1 MGNLKGPWLLSWVG
15 DTKGC
20 EEYNTTDLESKIE
33 IIFQTSQSGTGFIV
47 QRTNAADS
55 AFATIKK
62 LGCGSGCVIKVKEDT
77 QLPHVVQSTGSTQR
91 IKPNFPIEIEVSGL
105 SSTFSNGNGIYI
117 LTTQFKANYPT
128 YKNPNGWIFEKND
141 TGWSLVHNV
150 DGLNILANNS
160 RSPVVG
166 PYKEVNC
173 KIDNCQ
179 TAFVKD
185 ITETGSGVVLPDL
198 ENLKTTEIKTN
209 SFSISWEGVNN
220 ISHYEIEISDT
231 LDFSQSAKAQ
241 VDKNQ
246 QFYEFKNL
254 TDGKIY
260 YYRLKYKNY
269 LEKYDSIFFTRK
281 VTTALSGK
289 RFNLSVTLNA
299 NFHPELDWE
308 IPSNLN
314 YTYYYSIFRSKDT
327 QNWTKLK
334 TYKDDV
340 NVTESPEFEGK
351 DPRIHYID
359 TTITDESLYYY
370 AMQFNNGVDGDFSS
384 VVSIRVDKERP
395 NPPKVTAPISPTNK
409 KDLYFTWQS
418 DSNVNHYLYKFNG
431 SEWAKY
437 TQNNITIPGKQGENI
452 FILKAVD
459 DASNESYET
468 IKKIIVDTIPPP
480 APEIADIGEISNKT
494 ELTFSWTVVTSDGL
508 DLHKV
513 SSDLKEF
520 LYRINNGLW
529 IQVDKSVSSV
539 TIKTVQGANKFD
551 IKSVDVVGN
560 HSIYVSH
567 TVNVD
572 YIPPK
577 APVLEKVASPTKN
590 KSLYF
595 SWNSEQVNGFK
606 YRITLW
612 KSASDTKTVG
622 SWNTIEKEKRSI
634 SLNGVDGYFRFEIYS
649 YDSFGNNSDVA
660 SQTILVDYTPPKIP
674 ELKEVSL
681 VPDDNTGKLKITYDV
696 ILDETSTSASYRL
709 NNGGWVQYDVK
720 SDANISLLLNEGTNT
735 IEIYSVDVVGNKSD
749 THQIQKFIDTIAPTT
764 PKFISPLGGSPA
776 GLRSDLW
783 KLCQLN
789 STLDEVTTINITY
802 SYMNAGTPVNFEELN
817 LGSRH
822 PKTKVVALWSNS
834 ATEFEFKTEIEAG
847 FRSFKKIIE
856 ELYNKIQI
864 NFISRGDEPSALKN
878 IPVGLRYGFDA
889 DEAKELGLGDIR
901 IGLVDK
907 HIETYSE
914 IKNPDTDLFL
924 NLGCI
929 LLDKNLTWKSDANVT
944 TTSYSIQYA
953 LRYFLGKV
961 LGLPDNK
968 ENTHGTQ
975 HSLQQG
981 KSVKNTESAD
991 KNLFSK
997 IYEYPTLGG
1006 KTMKVVHGSVI
1017 EVAWKSDSNA
1027 LYEYR
1032 YAFISSD
1039 GRITST
1045 DNWTQ
1050 LSTTLSKEGKKIFN
1064 LTDEEKLNS
1073 LLRVYVRSLD
1083 ESGNTSDESY
1093 IDVKL
1098 PSNDLDTNIQL
1109 VSIDEKCETNLQY
1122 KNNSNCWDSFGL
1134 FSAELLVTK
1143 SSLNNQYLIVEV
1155 KDSTSKFARYEKI
1168 ETLNGGKFT
1177 INSLKPDTTYTFRAL
1192 IVNKGTD
1199 LSTTSTTYNNLV
1211 GEYFGSFSNFKTIKT
1226 SKSYMV
1232 IPNKPTINTIVHFRH
1247 KDQSNSKFIFP
1258 LGESHSIVYILNEK
1272 TNIKEPKDKWTPT
1285 CVVTW
1290 SISNDQFFKS
1300 YVIKYKENNVEN
1312 SVKTVSILDKSK
1324 TTFNLK
1330 LDKNNTIYKIQV
1342 GVSDT
1347 LGNTVWSDWNEYK
1360 TVPLDTQP
1368 KEMSEFKV
1376 DYSGEIKS
1384 IYNERPTSKW
1394 TLSFRLPKS
1403 LDDQFPSLHSKPDV
1417 EDFTRKDYSLLD
1429 WMSSIGHPPMRIRYK
1444 PQGAPVTSLWITH
1457 SDVYDNEFNKT
1468 DIRINKDD
1476 TGYYIKVPGFDE
1488 NYKYD
1493 FVYTIYDLTGHYI
1506 QQSVTLETKSKSI
1519 LSSPVTFVPSIT
1531 VERNRYINGLDSN
1544 GKSLEAMQW
1553 ILDVKTTIPTTNSI
1567 KHFYVRFR
1575 KSTETYYT
1583 KRFELD
1589 ISKIPSE
1596 RIWTSGSSIVYTLRI
1611 SGFDPKTR
1619 YYFKVDAVNDFGN
1632 MSKSSNEVEF
1642 VTPVGD
1648 KSNPEQVNL
1657 KFIRKATTS
1666 SGTSQVQFGLMKPS
1680 EPTLDFVLFHT
1691 IHTTSTN
1698 KPSSIWQYTT
1708 KNYISADRINKYWAS
1723 GVDTINIAIKSD
1735 ANKYHSCV
1743 FMWRDSAFNYSAP
1756 YLKTLTNTSTG
1767 LSQLLSETENED
1779 DNVLVL
1785 Q

>member
-20 EEYNTTDLESKIE
+20 EEYNTADLESKIE

-77 QLPHVVQSTGSTQR
+77 QIPHVVQSTGSTQR

-105 SSTFSNGNGIYI
+105 SSTFSNGNGVYI
-117 LTTQFKANYPT
+117 LTTQFKKNYPT
-128 YKNPNGWIFEKND
+128 YKNPNGWIFEKSN
-141 TGWSLVHNV
+141 TTWSLVHNV
-150 DGLNILANNS
+150 DGSNILENNS
-160 RSPVVG
+160 ISPVVG

-173 KIDNCQ
+173 KTDNCQ

-185 ITETGSGVVLPDL
+185 ITETGSEVELPDI

-209 SFSISWEGVNN
+209 SFSISWEGINN

-289 RFNLSVTLNA
+289 RFNLSVTLNE

-340 NVTESPEFEGK
+340 NETDSTKFEGK

-370 AMQFNNGVDGDFSS
+370 AMQFNNGVDGDFSPS
-384 VVSIRVDKERP
+384 VSIRVDKERP
-395 NPPKVTAPISPTNK
+395 NPPKLTAPTTPTNK
-409 KDLYFTWQS
+409 KDLYFSWTQ
-418 DSNVNHYLYKFNG
+418 DSNVDHYLYKFNG

-437 TQNNITIPGKQGENI
+437 TQNNITIPAKEGENV

-459 DASNESYET
+459 GASNESYET
-468 IKKIIVDTIPPP
+468 IKKIILDTTPPVVP
-480 APEIADIGEISNKT
+480 VITDIGEISNKT
-494 ELTFSWTVVTSDGL
+494 ELTFSWKVVTSAGL

-520 LYRINNGLW
+520 LYRLNNGLW
-529 IQVDKSVSSV
+529 IQVDKSISSV
-539 TIKTVQGANKFD
+539 TLKTVQGANKFD
-551 IKSVDVVGN
+551 IKSVDAVGN
-560 HSIYVSH
+560 HSNIASH

-572 YIPPK
+572 YIAPK
-577 APVLEKVASPTKN
+577 MPVLEKVASPTKN

-606 YRITLW
+606 YRITQW
-612 KSASDTKTVG
+612 KSASETKTVG
-622 SWNTIEKEKRSI
+622 DWNTLAKEKRSI
-634 SLNGVDGYFRFEIYS
+634 SMDGVDGYFRFEIYS
-649 YDSFGNNSDVA
+649 YDSFGNNSDIA
-660 SQTILVDYTPPKIP
+660 SQTILVDYTPPKMP
-674 ELKEVSL
+674 ELTEVSL

-696 ILDETSTSASYRL
+696 ILDETSTSALYKL
-709 NNGGWVQYDVK
+709 NNGGWIQYDVK

-749 THQIQKFIDTIAPTT
+749 TRQIQKFIDTIAPTT
-764 PKFISPLGGSPA
+764 PKFISPLGGSPV

-802 SYMNAGTPVNFEELN
+802 SYINAGTSVNFEELN

-822 PKTKVVALWSNS
+822 PKTKVVALRTNS
-834 ATEFEFKTEIEAG
+834 TTEFEFKTEIEAG

-878 IPVGLRYGFDA
+878 ISVGLRYGFDV

-901 IGLVDK
+901 IGLIDK
-907 HIETYSE
+907 YIETYSE

-924 NLGCI
+924 NAGCI
-929 LLDKNLTWKSDANVT
+929 LLDKNLNWKSDVNVT
-944 TTSYSIQYA
+944 STSYSIQYA

-1006 KTMKVVHGSVI
+1006 KTMKVIHGSVI

-1032 YAFISSD
+1032 YAFISSG

-1045 DNWTQ
+1045 DKWTQ

-1064 LTDEEKLNS
+1064 LTDDEKLNS
-1073 LLRVYVRSLD
+1073 FLRVYVRSLD

-1143 SSLNNQYLIVEV
+1143 SSLNNQYLIVEI
-1155 KDSTSKFARYEKI
+1155 KDSTSKFARYIDCKQRSR
-1168 ETLNGGKFT
+1168 F
-1177 INSLKPDTTYTFRAL
+1177 INHD
-1192 IVNKGTD
+1192 
-1199 LSTTSTTYNNLV
+1199 YN
-1211 GEYFGSFSNFKTIKT
+1211 I
-1226 SKSYMV
+1226 
-1232 IPNKPTINTIVHFRH
+1232 
-1247 KDQSNSKFIFP
+1247 
-1258 LGESHSIVYILNEK
+1258 
-1272 TNIKEPKDKWTPT
+1272 
-1285 CVVTW
+1285 
-1290 SISNDQFFKS
+1290 
-1300 YVIKYKENNVEN
+1300 
-1312 SVKTVSILDKSK
+1312 
-1324 TTFNLK
+1324 
-1330 LDKNNTIYKIQV
+1330 
-1342 GVSDT
+1342 
-1347 LGNTVWSDWNEYK
+1347 
-1360 TVPLDTQP
+1360 
-1368 KEMSEFKV
+1368 
-1376 DYSGEIKS
+1376 
-1384 IYNERPTSKW
+1384 
-1394 TLSFRLPKS
+1394 
-1403 LDDQFPSLHSKPDV
+1403 
-1417 EDFTRKDYSLLD
+1417 
-1429 WMSSIGHPPMRIRYK
+1429 
-1444 PQGAPVTSLWITH
+1444 
-1457 SDVYDNEFNKT
+1457 
-1468 DIRINKDD
+1468 
-1476 TGYYIKVPGFDE
+1476 
-1488 NYKYD
+1488 
-1493 FVYTIYDLTGHYI
+1493 
-1506 QQSVTLETKSKSI
+1506 
-1519 LSSPVTFVPSIT
+1519 
-1531 VERNRYINGLDSN
+1531 
-1544 GKSLEAMQW
+1544 
-1553 ILDVKTTIPTTNSI
+1553 
-1567 KHFYVRFR
+1567 
-1575 KSTETYYT
+1575 
-1583 KRFELD
+1583 
-1589 ISKIPSE
+1589 
-1596 RIWTSGSSIVYTLRI
+1596 
-1611 SGFDPKTR
+1611 
-1619 YYFKVDAVNDFGN
+1619 
-1632 MSKSSNEVEF
+1632 
-1642 VTPVGD
+1642 
-1648 KSNPEQVNL
+1648 
-1657 KFIRKATTS
+1657 
-1666 SGTSQVQFGLMKPS
+1666 
-1680 EPTLDFVLFHT
+1680 
-1691 IHTTSTN
+1691 
-1698 KPSSIWQYTT
+1698 
-1708 KNYISADRINKYWAS
+1708 
-1723 GVDTINIAIKSD
+1723 
-1735 ANKYHSCV
+1735 
-1743 FMWRDSAFNYSAP
+1743 
-1756 YLKTLTNTSTG
+1756 
-1767 LSQLLSETENED
+1767 
-1779 DNVLVL
+1779 
-1785 Q
+1785 